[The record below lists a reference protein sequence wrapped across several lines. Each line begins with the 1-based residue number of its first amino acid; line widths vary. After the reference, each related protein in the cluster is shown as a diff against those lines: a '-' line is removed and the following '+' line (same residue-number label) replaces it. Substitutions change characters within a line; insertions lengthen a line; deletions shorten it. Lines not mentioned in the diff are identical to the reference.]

1 MHFQTY
7 EFEGVYK
14 NKLLSSNLFFIFL
27 HFFFF
32 FYFSSILFSFKF
44 SKNQT

>member
-1 MHFQTY
+1 MHFQTC

-14 NKLLSSNLFFIFL
+14 NKLSSNLFFIFL